1 MLSIGAQWNALDGG
15 GNPFVRHEF
24 LAALEHTQLRRER
37 DSGWEPRYLALRD
50 AHGLA
55 AAATAFVKT
64 HSYGEFVF
72 DFAWAQA
79 YERLG
84 RHYYPKLT
92 LATPFTPATGTAAA
106 GAPRSS
112 SSARPAARLLEELE
126 ALHRESRLLGR
137 ARAVSRR
144 AGARGVRGSAAGCCG
159 ATASSTGA
167 TAATRAS
174 RTTCESFTA
183 DKRKKARRER
193 RRVAEAGVRFE
204 TRFGDELDRGAARA
218 HLSSCTATLSC
229 GTATS
234 RI

>member
-1 MLSIGAQWNALDGG
+1 MARDELEFCRSIDAVDRRQWNALDGG

-24 LAALEHTQLRRER
+24 LAALEHTHCVGG

-92 LATPFTPATGTAAA
+92 LATPFTPAT
-106 GAPRSS
+106 APRLLL
-112 SSARPAARLLEELE
+112 RPGLDQRAASARLLEELE
-126 ALHRESRLLGR
+126 AYTVSHGFSGVHAGLLDEQARLRELRGLP
-137 ARAVSRR
+137 AVLRR
-144 AGARGVRGSAAGCCG
+144 GQAQ
-159 ATASSTGA
+159 
-167 TAATRAS
+167 
-174 RTTCESFTA
+174 E
-183 DKRKKARRER
+183 
-193 RRVAEAGVRFE
+193 
-204 TRFGDELDRGAARA
+204 GAARA
-218 HLSSCTATLSC
+218 PPGRRGRRALRDALRRRAHR
-229 GTATS
+229 GD
-234 RI
+234 